1 MLPYQDG
8 LKERFWSTG
17 VREPLEEGKTIAIH
31 NLFEIIDENTT
42 VSSAGSCFAQNIG
55 KHLIKEN
62 YSFLQTK
69 LCNDPFQSFGLGNIY
84 TTRQLYQWLEFCN
97 SNRIWSKDTFFKDAE
112 GQFLDYL
119 IPKNRPVSSLRVINE
134 NRNNVA
140 LEFISTLKKS
150 NVFIFT
156 CGLTECCKTMS
167 EEILAIAPGTLFGSY
182 DPNIHQFINLNYLD
196 IRDELKKIE
205 KEIAKINPEIK
216 FIYTVSPV
224 PLTATSGEEHV
235 LVANNFSKSTL
246 RAAVGDHVSS
256 SANAF
261 YFPSY
266 ELITHN
272 TLRDWRFEK
281 NLRNV
286 SEDGI
291 NFVLRHGLDRKNT
304 EVKEDNFRIQ
314 DKNVSEIRCEEEK
327 LETFSRINET
337 NEIKSNLFL
346 VGDSHFGKY
355 AKYLNKFGVGFH
367 GGQIMNGS
375 GFSDGKFS
383 LDPDKIFIPHEDD
396 NSYYIWEK
404 TFKALESSD
413 RAKIYTNI
421 GFQTHRTIPFIL
433 GYFDTPFLTEKHI
446 SDYFSE
452 FYTDTLTILSQL
464 GNYGS
469 VTLVE
474 DPNIYLL
481 LDEKDCPAGAN
492 LKMLRINFPIY
503 SSYIRRI
510 CKLLDY
516 DYLAPFEMVIPEV
529 YAQTHELMSL
539 SGDDYV
545 HSSELYYEKFAGYLQ
560 LHNS

>member
-1 MLPYQDG
+1 M
-8 LKERFWSTG
+8 
-17 VREPLEEGKTIAIH
+17 
-31 NLFEIIDENTT
+31 
-42 VSSAGSCFAQNIG
+42 
-55 KHLIKEN
+55 
-62 YSFLQTK
+62 
-69 LCNDPFQSFGLGNIY
+69 
-84 TTRQLYQWLEFCN
+84 
-97 SNRIWSKDTFFKDAE
+97 
-112 GQFLDYL
+112 DYL

-205 KEIAKINPEIK
+205 KEITKINPDIK

-396 NSYYIWEK
+396 NASYIWEK
-404 TFKALESSD
+404 
-413 RAKIYTNI
+413 I
-421 GFQTHRTIPFIL
+421 
-433 GYFDTPFLTEKHI
+433 
-446 SDYFSE
+446 DY
-452 FYTDTLTILSQL
+452 
-464 GNYGS
+464 
-469 VTLVE
+469 
-474 DPNIYLL
+474 
-481 LDEKDCPAGAN
+481 
-492 LKMLRINFPIY
+492 
-503 SSYIRRI
+503 
-510 CKLLDY
+510 
-516 DYLAPFEMVIPEV
+516 
-529 YAQTHELMSL
+529 
-539 SGDDYV
+539 
-545 HSSELYYEKFAGYLQ
+545 
-560 LHNS
+560 